1 MALCLDASRR
11 AADDGKRQQ
20 KSTNT
25 DIMKRVRI
33 VSFILR
39 AAWNP
44 KQHLAPY
51 TMLALCRYA
60 KPWTEFVTS
69 NQETQMKSIHVIH
82 TTRRKSSQ
90 NLMHEVLMMFLSA
103 MYVSTLAVNV
113 SSWLH
118 GNMTTSAQPFTSVKH
133 IPIMGTFS
141 MSGLASVNGCLE

>member
-11 AADDGKRQQ
+11 TADDGKRQQ

-25 DIMKRVRI
+25 DIMKCVRI

-39 AAWNP
+39 AAWNLNNIWHRT
-44 KQHLAPY
+44 QCSH
-51 TMLALCRYA
+51 YA
-60 KPWTEFVTS
+60 DMPNLGQNLS
-69 NQETQMKSIHVIH
+69 HQNQETQMKSIHVIY

-103 MYVSTLAVNV
+103 MYVSTLAVNL

-118 GNMTTSAQPFTSVKH
+118 GSMTTSAQPFTSVKH